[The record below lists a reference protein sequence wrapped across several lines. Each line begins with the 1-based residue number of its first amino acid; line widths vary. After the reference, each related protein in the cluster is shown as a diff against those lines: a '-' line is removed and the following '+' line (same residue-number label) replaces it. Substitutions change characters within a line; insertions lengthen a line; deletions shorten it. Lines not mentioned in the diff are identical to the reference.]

1 MYNSRRGFRLS
12 GILLMEEKMKYT
24 ILKWHNILK
33 HTPESDRL
41 LLIKNLITLNYD
53 FAVFDRR
60 ENKFYIL
67 NAGTTEMPKIINKT
81 AIFEWTYIPEVK
93 INA

>member
-1 MYNSRRGFRLS
+1 
-12 GILLMEEKMKYT
+12 MKYT
-24 ILKWHNILK
+24 ILKWRNILNR
-33 HTPESDRL
+33 TPESDRL

-53 FAVFDRR
+53 FAVFVKH

-67 NAGTTEMPKIINKT
+67 KTGTMEMPKTINKS

>member
-1 MYNSRRGFRLS
+1 
-12 GILLMEEKMKYT
+12 MKKFT
-24 ILKWHNILK
+24 ILRWHNIMK
-33 HTPESDRL
+33 RTPESDRL
-41 LLIKNLITLNYD
+41 LLVKNLITLNYD

-67 NAGTTEMPKIINKT
+67 NTVTNGIPKIINKN
-81 AIFEWTYIPEVK
+81 AIYTWAYIPEVK

>member
-1 MYNSRRGFRLS
+1 
-12 GILLMEEKMKYT
+12 MKYT

-33 HTPESDRL
+33 RTPESDRL

-53 FAVFDRR
+53 FAVYVGC
-60 ENKFYIL
+60 ENKFYVL
-67 NAGTTEMPKIINKT
+67 KMGTLEMPMAINKN
-81 AIFEWTYIPEVK
+81 AIFEWAYIPEVK

>member
-1 MYNSRRGFRLS
+1 
-12 GILLMEEKMKYT
+12 MKYT

-33 HTPESDRL
+33 RTPESDRL

-53 FAVFDRR
+53 FAVFVKH
-60 ENKFYIL
+60 ENAIYVLKM
-67 NAGTTEMPKIINKT
+67 GTLEMPKIIDKN
-81 AIFEWTYIPEVK
+81 AIFEWAYIPEAK

>member
-1 MYNSRRGFRLS
+1 
-12 GILLMEEKMKYT
+12 MKYT

-33 HTPESDRL
+33 RTPESDRL

-53 FAVFDRR
+53 FAVYVKR
-60 ENKFYIL
+60 ENKFYVL
-67 NAGTTEMPKIINKT
+67 KMGTLEMPKTINKN
-81 AIFEWTYIPEVK
+81 AIFEWAYIPEVK

>member
-1 MYNSRRGFRLS
+1 
-12 GILLMEEKMKYT
+12 MKYT

-33 HTPESDRL
+33 RTPESDRL

-53 FAVFDRR
+53 FAVFVKH

-67 NAGTTEMPKIINKT
+67 KMGTLEMPKAINKN
-81 AIFEWTYIPEVK
+81 AIFEWAYIPEVK

>member
-1 MYNSRRGFRLS
+1 
-12 GILLMEEKMKYT
+12 MKYT

-33 HTPESDRL
+33 RTPESDRL

-53 FAVFDRR
+53 FAIYVRC

-67 NAGTTEMPKIINKT
+67 KMETIEMPMAINKN
-81 AIFEWTYIPEVK
+81 AIFEWAYFPEVK

>member
-1 MYNSRRGFRLS
+1 
-12 GILLMEEKMKYT
+12 MKYT

-33 HTPESDRL
+33 RTPESDRL

-53 FAVFDRR
+53 FAFHDGR
-60 ENKFYIL
+60 ENKFYVL
-67 NAGTTEMPKIINKT
+67 KMGTLEMPK
-81 AIFEWTYIPEVK
+81 AISKKAIYEWAYIPEVK

>member
-1 MYNSRRGFRLS
+1 
-12 GILLMEEKMKYT
+12 MKYT
-24 ILKWHNILK
+24 ILKWHNITK
-33 HTPESDRL
+33 RTPESDRL

-53 FAVFDRR
+53 FAVFVKR

-67 NAGTTEMPKIINKT
+67 KMGTLELPMAINKN
-81 AIFEWTYIPEVK
+81 AIFEWAYIPEVK

>member
-1 MYNSRRGFRLS
+1 
-12 GILLMEEKMKYT
+12 MKYT

-33 HTPESDRL
+33 RTPESDRL

-53 FAVFDRR
+53 FAVFVKY

-67 NAGTTEMPKIINKT
+67 KMGTLEMPKTINKN
-81 AIFEWTYIPEVK
+81 AIFEWAYIPEVK

>member
-1 MYNSRRGFRLS
+1 
-12 GILLMEEKMKYT
+12 MKYT

-33 HTPESDRL
+33 RTPESDRL

-53 FAVFDRR
+53 FAVFVKR
-60 ENKFYIL
+60 ENKFYVL
-67 NAGTTEMPKIINKT
+67 KMGTLEMPKTINKN
-81 AIFEWTYIPEVK
+81 AIFEWAYIPEVK